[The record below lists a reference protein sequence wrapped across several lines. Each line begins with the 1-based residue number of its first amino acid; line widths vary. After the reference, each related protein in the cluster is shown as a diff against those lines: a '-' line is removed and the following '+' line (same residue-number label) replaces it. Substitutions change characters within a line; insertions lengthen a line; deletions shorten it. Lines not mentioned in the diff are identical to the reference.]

1 MGSCTDKE
9 QNLRTRTAR
18 MDLDFSRLMALS
30 ARWNKLDIVAQ
41 IQHRTSKCKVVQSRG
56 TTIYELANIIILVK
70 TVKVEQEYCSPLN
83 IINMLDKAF
92 TSNCWLL
99 LPSPCFYNNNN
110 HTCCEKKFSV

>member
-1 MGSCTDKE
+1 MGSCTDKA

-18 MDLDFSRLMALS
+18 MDLDFSRLMELS

-70 TVKVEQEYCSPLN
+70 TVKVEQEYCSPFEYYKYVRQGLY
-83 IINMLDKAF
+83 LQ
-92 TSNCWLL
+92 LL
-99 LPSPCFYNNNN
+99 AASSKSLFLQ
-110 HTCCEKKFSV
+110 